1 MLVKSSCWVLIPC
14 RFNVKLKDTC
24 FRRHEMAEFYKL
36 KVADIYKET
45 EDTSV
50 ITFDMPSDLQK
61 VFKFRQG
68 QHLTLKADINGED
81 LRRSYSLCSS
91 PNDSQWK
98 VAVKL
103 IPGGKFS
110 SFINSELKAGDFIE
124 VMSPS
129 GTFGVEVNAEK
140 PKNYIFFAAGSGITP
155 VLSMIKAHLQSEPNS
170 TCKLFYVNKT
180 AKSIIFKEELEQLR
194 NTYFG
199 RLEIYY
205 FLTKE
210 RRDIEL
216 FNGRF
221 DDEKMQVLTKTFID
235 IPDTS
240 EVFLCGPE
248 KMVNYVSDYLIT
260 AGLPK
265 DLVHFELFV
274 TGLSDEDIKRAERLA
289 KQNVE
294 GIEITIVDGGKEFSF
309 TMTKEYDNILDAALG
324 AGADLP
330 FACKGGVCSTCK
342 CKVIEGAVEMKIN
355 YALDDKEVSQNL
367 VLSCQSV
374 PTTEKVVVD
383 FDV

>member
-1 MLVKSSCWVLIPC
+1 
-14 RFNVKLKDTC
+14 
-24 FRRHEMAEFYKL
+24 MADFHQL

-45 EDTSV
+45 SDCSV
-50 ITFDMPSDLQK
+50 VSFEVPEHLQEA
-61 VFKFRQG
+61 FNFNQG
-68 QHLTLKADINGED
+68 QHLTLRQNINGED
-81 LRRSYSLCSS
+81 VRRSYSLCSS
-91 PNDSQWK
+91 PSDKQWK
-98 VAVKL
+98 VAVKQ
-103 IPGGKFS
+103 IPGGVFS
-110 SFINSELKAGDFIE
+110 TYVNTQLKAGDTLE
-124 VMSPS
+124 VMEPS
-129 GTFGVEVNAEK
+129 GTFGVNVMPEAS
-140 PKNYIFFAAGSGITP
+140 KNYLFFAAGSGITP
-155 VLSMIKAHLQSEPNS
+155 IMSMIKTHLRAEPNS

-210 RRDIEL
+210 RRDIDL

-221 DDEKMQVLTKTFID
+221 DDEKMQILTKIFID

-248 KMVNYVSDYLIT
+248 EMVKYVSNYLVE

-265 DLVHFELFV
+265 ELIHFELFV
-274 TGLSDEDIKRAERLA
+274 TGLSEEDIKRTERLA

-294 GIEITIVDGGKEFSF
+294 GTEVTIIDGGKEFAF

-330 FACKGGVCSTCK
+330 YACKGGVCSTCK
-342 CKVIEGAVEMKIN
+342 CEVKDGSVEMKIN
-355 YALDDKEVSQNL
+355 YALEDFEVAKNW
-367 VLSCQSV
+367 VLSCQAV
-374 PTTEKVVVD
+374 PTSEKVVVD

>member
-1 MLVKSSCWVLIPC
+1 
-14 RFNVKLKDTC
+14 
-24 FRRHEMAEFYKL
+24 MADFYNI

-45 EDTSV
+45 DDTSV
-50 ITFDMPSDLQK
+50 ITFDIPSELQNT
-61 VFKFRQG
+61 FKFRQG
-68 QHLTLKADINGED
+68 QHLTLKADIDGED
-81 LRRSYSLCSS
+81 VRRSYSLCSS
-91 PNDSQWK
+91 PFDKQWK

-110 SFINSELKAGDFIE
+110 AFVNNELKSGDIIE
-124 VMSPS
+124 LMPPS
-129 GTFGVEVNAEK
+129 GTFGVSTNPEK
-140 PKNYIFFAAGSGITP
+140 AKNYLFFAAGSGITP
-155 VLSMIKAHLQSEPNS
+155 VLSMIKTHLTEESHS

-194 NTYFG
+194 NKYFG

-221 DDEKMQVLTKTFID
+221 DDDKMKVLTKTFID

-248 KMVNYVSDYLIT
+248 QMVNYVSNYLT
-260 AGLPK
+260 NAGLPK
-265 DLVHFELFV
+265 ELVHFELFV

-294 GIEITIVDGGKEFSF
+294 GVEVTIVDGGKEFDF

-342 CKVIEGAVEMKIN
+342 CQVIEGAVEMKIN
-355 YALDDKEVSQNL
+355 YALEDKEVEQNF
-367 VLSCQSV
+367 VLSCQAV
-374 PTTEKVVVD
+374 PTTKKVVVD

>member
-1 MLVKSSCWVLIPC
+1 MV
-14 RFNVKLKDTC
+14 
-24 FRRHEMAEFYKL
+24 EFYSL

-50 ITFDMPSDLQK
+50 VTFDIPQNLREL
-61 VFKFRQG
+61 FKFRQG
-68 QHLTLKADINGED
+68 QHLTLRANLNGED
-81 LRRSYSLCSS
+81 VRRSYSLCSG
-91 PNDSQWK
+91 PREDKWQ
-98 VAVKL
+98 VAVKE

-110 SFINSELKAGDFIE
+110 SYINQSVETGDTIQ
-124 VMSPS
+124 VMEPS
-129 GTFGVEVNAEK
+129 GNFGVEVNPNT
-140 PKNYIFFAAGSGITP
+140 PKNYLFFAAGSGITP
-155 VLSMIKAHLQSEPNS
+155 ILSMIKAHLAAEPNS

-221 DDEKMQVLTKTFID
+221 NDEKMKILTKTFID
-235 IPDTS
+235 IPDTND
-240 EVFLCGPE
+240 VFLCGPE
-248 KMVNYVSDYLIT
+248 QMVNYVSDYLVN

-265 DLVHFELFV
+265 ELIHYELFV
-274 TGLSDEDIKRAERLA
+274 TGLSEEDIKRAERLA
-289 KQNVE
+289 QQNVE
-294 GIEITIVDGGKEFSF
+294 GVEVIIVDGGKEFAF
-309 TMTKEYDNILDAALG
+309 TMTKEYDNILDAALN

-342 CKVIEGAVEMKIN
+342 CEVKQGEVEMKIN
-355 YALDDKEVSQNL
+355 YALDEKEVAQNL
-367 VLSCQSV
+367 VLSCQAV
-374 PTTEKVVVD
+374 PLTDNVVVD

>member
-1 MLVKSSCWVLIPC
+1 
-14 RFNVKLKDTC
+14 
-24 FRRHEMAEFYKL
+24 MAEFHNL
-36 KVADIYKET
+36 KVVDIYKET

-50 ITFDMPSDLQK
+50 ITFNVPSDLHQT
-61 VFKFRQG
+61 FKFRQG

-81 LRRSYSLCSS
+81 VRRSYSLCSS
-91 PNDSQWK
+91 PTEGKWQ

-110 SFINSELKAGDFIE
+110 TFVNEDLKAGDSLE
-124 VMSPS
+124 VMAPS
-129 GTFGVEVNAEK
+129 GTFGVSVKPEVA
-140 PKNYIFFAAGSGITP
+140 KNYLFFAAGSGITP
-155 VLSMIKAHLQSEPNS
+155 ILSMIKTHLKEEPNS

-180 AKSIIFKEELEQLR
+180 AKSIIFKEVLEQLR

-221 DDEKMQVLTKTFID
+221 DDDKMKVLTKTFID

-248 KMVNYVSDYLIT
+248 KMVNYVSNYLIN

-265 DLVHFELFV
+265 ELVNFELFV
-274 TGLSDEDIKRAERLA
+274 TGLSEEDIKRAERLA
-289 KQNVE
+289 QQNVE
-294 GIEITIVDGGKEFSF
+294 GIEVTIVDGGKEFSF

-342 CKVIEGAVEMKIN
+342 CEVKEGAVEMKIN
-355 YALDDKEVSQNL
+355 YALDEKEVSQNL
-367 VLSCQSV
+367 VLSCQAV
-374 PTTEKVVVD
+374 PTTDKVVVD

>member
-1 MLVKSSCWVLIPC
+1 MATFHKIKVK
-14 RFNVKLKDTC
+14 
-24 FRRHEMAEFYKL
+24 
-36 KVADIYKET
+36 DIYKET
-45 EDTSV
+45 DDCSV
-50 ITFDMPSDLQK
+50 ITFDIPSEISDE
-61 VFKFRQG
+61 FKFRQG
-68 QHLTLKADINGED
+68 QHLTLKADIDGKD
-81 LRRSYSLCSS
+81 TRRSYSLCSS
-91 PNDSQWK
+91 PSDGEWK
-98 VAVKL
+98 VAVKQIL
-103 IPGGKFS
+103 GGTFS
-110 SFINSELKAGDFIE
+110 TYVNEELKAGDTIE
-124 VMSPS
+124 VMAPS
-129 GTFGVEVNAEK
+129 GTFGVEVSPEK
-140 PKNYIFFAAGSGITP
+140 TKNYLFFAAGSGITP
-155 VLSMIKAHLQSEPNS
+155 VLSMVKSHLAAEPQS

-194 NTYFG
+194 NKYFG
-199 RLEIYY
+199 RFEIYY

-221 DDEKMQVLTKTFID
+221 NQEKMDVLVKTFID

-248 KMVNYVSDYLIT
+248 KMVEFVSNYLIN

-265 DLVHFELFV
+265 ELVHFELFV
-274 TGLSDEDIKRAERLA
+274 KGLSEEDIARQERLS

-294 GIEITIVDGGKEFSF
+294 GTEVTIVDGGKEFVF

-342 CKVIEGAVEMKIN
+342 CEVLEGAVEMKVN
-355 YALDDKEVSQNL
+355 YALDDKEVAQNL
-367 VLSCQSV
+367 VLSCQAV
-374 PTTEKVVVD
+374 PTTEKVKVD

>member
-1 MLVKSSCWVLIPC
+1 MLVVL
-14 RFNVKLKDTC
+14 FHAGMAQFHKLKIQ
-24 FRRHEMAEFYKL
+24 
-36 KVADIYKET
+36 DIYKET
-45 EDTSV
+45 DDTSV
-50 ITFDMPSDLQK
+50 ITFEVPLPLRES
-61 VFKFRQG
+61 FKFRQG
-68 QHLTLKADINGED
+68 QHLTLKADIGGED
-81 LRRSYSLCSS
+81 VRRSYSLCSS
-91 PNDSQWK
+91 PSDVQWQ

-110 SFINSELKAGDFIE
+110 TYINNELKVNDIME
-124 VMSPS
+124 VMVPS
-129 GTFGVEVNAEK
+129 GTFGVEVNAQK
-140 PKNYIFFAAGSGITP
+140 PKNYLFFAAGSGITP
-155 VLSMIKAHLQSEPNS
+155 ILSMIKAHLAAEANA

-194 NTYFG
+194 NKYFG

-221 DDEKMQVLTKTFID
+221 NDEKMQVLTKTFID

-248 KMVNYVSDYLIT
+248 KMVTYVSDYLVN

-265 DLVHFELFV
+265 ELVHFELFV
-274 TGLSDEDIKRAERLA
+274 TGLSDEDIKRAERLE
-289 KQNVE
+289 QQSVE
-294 GIEITIVDGGKEFSF
+294 GVEITIVDGGKEFSF
-309 TMTKEYDNILDAALG
+309 TMTKAYDNILDAALG

-342 CKVIEGAVEMKIN
+342 CRVVEGVVEMKIN
-355 YALDDKEVSQNL
+355 YALDDKEVAQNL

-374 PTTEKVVVD
+374 PTTQRVVVD

>member
-1 MLVKSSCWVLIPC
+1 MIK
-14 RFNVKLKDTC
+14 T
-24 FRRHEMAEFYKL
+24 H
-36 KVADIYKET
+36 
-45 EDTSV
+45 
-50 ITFDMPSDLQK
+50 
-61 VFKFRQG
+61 
-68 QHLTLKADINGED
+68 LKA
-81 LRRSYSLCSS
+81 
-91 PNDSQWK
+91 
-98 VAVKL
+98 
-103 IPGGKFS
+103 
-110 SFINSELKAGDFIE
+110 
-124 VMSPS
+124 
-129 GTFGVEVNAEK
+129 
-140 PKNYIFFAAGSGITP
+140 
-155 VLSMIKAHLQSEPNS
+155 EPNS

-221 DDEKMQVLTKTFID
+221 DDEKMEVLTKTFID

-248 KMVNYVSDYLIT
+248 KMVNYVSEYLINK
-260 AGLPK
+260 GLPK
-265 DLVHFELFV
+265 GLVHYELFV
-274 TGLSDEDIKRAERLA
+274 TGLSEEDIKRAERLA
-289 KQNVE
+289 QQNVE
-294 GIEITIVDGGKEFSF
+294 GIEVTIVDGGKEFEF

-342 CKVIEGAVEMKIN
+342 CRVVEGAVEMKIN
-355 YALDDKEVSQNL
+355 YALDEKEVSQQL

>member
-1 MLVKSSCWVLIPC
+1 
-14 RFNVKLKDTC
+14 
-24 FRRHEMAEFYKL
+24 MAEFHNV
-36 KVADIYKET
+36 KVADIYKDT

-50 ITFDMPSDLQK
+50 VTFEIPSELQEE
-61 VFKFRQG
+61 FRFRQG

-81 LRRSYSLCSS
+81 VRRSYSLCSS
-91 PNDSQWK
+91 PTDNQWK

-110 SFINSELKAGDFIE
+110 TYINETLKTGDQLE
-124 VMSPS
+124 VMAPS
-129 GTFGVEVNAEK
+129 GTFGVEVNANSS
-140 PKNYIFFAAGSGITP
+140 KNYLFFAAGSGITP
-155 VLSMIKAHLQSEPNS
+155 ILSMIKTHLKAEPNA

-194 NTYFG
+194 NAYFG

-210 RRDIEL
+210 RRDIDL

-221 DDEKMQVLTKTFID
+221 DDDKMRVLTKTFID

-248 KMVNYVSDYLIT
+248 QMVNYVSAYLIN

-265 DLVHFELFV
+265 ELVHFELFV
-274 TGLSDEDIKRAERLA
+274 SGLSEEDIKRVERLSQ
-289 KQNVE
+289 QNVE
-294 GIEITIVDGGKEFSF
+294 GVEVTIVDGGKEFIF

-342 CKVIEGAVEMKIN
+342 CEVKEGAVEMKIN
-355 YALDDKEVSQNL
+355 YALDEKEVSQNL
-367 VLSCQSV
+367 VLSCQAV
-374 PTTEKVVVD
+374 PTSDKVVVD

>member
-1 MLVKSSCWVLIPC
+1 
-14 RFNVKLKDTC
+14 
-24 FRRHEMAEFYKL
+24 MAEFHNIKIG
-36 KVADIYKET
+36 DIYKET
-45 EDTSV
+45 DDTTV
-50 ITFDMPSDLQK
+50 VTFDIPEELQDD
-61 VFKFRQG
+61 FHFNQG
-68 QHLTLKADINGED
+68 QHLTLKTMIDGED
-81 LRRSYSLCSS
+81 VRRSYSLCSS
-91 PNDSQWK
+91 PLDKKWQ

-103 IPGGKFS
+103 IPSGKFS
-110 SFINSELKAGDFIE
+110 TYINEQLKAGDTME
-124 VMSPS
+124 VMLPS
-129 GTFGVEVNAEK
+129 GTFGVSVQPEAA
-140 PKNYIFFAAGSGITP
+140 KNYLFFAAGSGITP
-155 VLSMIKAHLQSEPNS
+155 VLSMVKTHLLAEPKA

-194 NTYFG
+194 NRFFG

-205 FLTKE
+205 FLTREK
-210 RRDIEL
+210 RDIYL

-221 DDEKMQVLTKTFID
+221 DDEKMDVLTKTFID

-248 KMVNYVSDYLIT
+248 QMVNYVSNYLIA

-274 TGLSDEDIKRAERLA
+274 SGLSEEDIERTARLS
-289 KQNVE
+289 KQKVE
-294 GIEITIVDGGKEFSF
+294 GVKVTILDGGKEFTF
-309 TMTKEYDNILDAALG
+309 TMTKDFDNILDAALG

-342 CKVIEGAVEMKIN
+342 CQVKEGSVEMKVN
-355 YALDDKEVSQNL
+355 YALEDKEVAQNY

-374 PTTEKVVVD
+374 PTSEKVVVD